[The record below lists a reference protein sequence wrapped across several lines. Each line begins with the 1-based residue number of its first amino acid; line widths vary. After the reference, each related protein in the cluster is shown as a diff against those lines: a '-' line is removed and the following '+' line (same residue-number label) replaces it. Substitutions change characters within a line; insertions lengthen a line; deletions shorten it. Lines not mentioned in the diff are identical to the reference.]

1 MTMKID
7 LTQPTIKVENAK
19 GVSYTGKITK
29 FTFIGSGASIDF
41 MTKDNVLIIGI
52 HVPDAVVPDVVNRML
67 NHRFEDLTI
76 TCMQNAD
83 GNGEIDTTICDV
95 GKEDQNTT
103 PIYYAI
109 AGRVK
114 SVLTYGKDSGEDER
128 ALVEISTLD
137 KSMKFWIREDRSITK
152 REVFFMIRELEF
164 IEENNE
170 ELDNPLFIYLY
181 HIDGEDLVLDGFC
194 PYTMGGVLNK
204 NGHPLSEVANSIP
217 VYAKDLKKIHE
228 DYKILKEDKYETVFY
243 GYIQTISYEDFLS
256 GYFTLT
262 VLDVYNATHTV
273 VLHHTFESLGKL
285 LFKHLIDRS
294 GKGGKYGFIVTRI
307 GVDPEVNLTG
317 LFKDC

>member
-1 MTMKID
+1 MKMD

-19 GVSYTGKITK
+19 GASYTGKITK
-29 FTFIGSGASIDF
+29 FTFVGSGASIDF
-41 MTKDNVLIIGI
+41 KTKDDVLIMGI
-52 HVPDAVVPDVVNRML
+52 HVPDAVVPDVVDRML
-67 NHRFEDLTI
+67 NRRFEDLTI

-83 GNGEIDTTICDV
+83 GNGEIDMTICDV
-95 GKEDQNTT
+95 GKESQDTT
-103 PIYYAI
+103 PIYYGI

-114 SVLTYGKDSGEDER
+114 SVLTYGNDSREAER

-137 KSMKFWIREDRSITK
+137 KPMKFWIREDRSITK

-194 PYTMGGVLNK
+194 PYIMGGALYK

-217 VYAKDLKKIHE
+217 VYAKDLKNIHE
-228 DYKILKEDKYETVFY
+228 DYKILKEDKYETVIY

-262 VLDVYNATHTV
+262 VLDVYNITHTV
-273 VLHHTFESLGKL
+273 VMHYTFESLGKL

-307 GVDPEVNLTG
+307 GNDPEVNLTG
-317 LFKDC
+317 LFKD

>member
-41 MTKDNVLIIGI
+41 MTKDNVLIMGI
-52 HVPDAVVPDVVNRML
+52 HVPDAVVPNVIDRML

-83 GNGEIDTTICDV
+83 GTGEIDTTICDV
-95 GKEDQNTT
+95 GKEDKNTT

-137 KSMKFWIREDRSITK
+137 TPMKFWIREDRSITK

-181 HIDGEDLVLDGFC
+181 HIDGEGLVLDGFC
-194 PYTMGGVLNK
+194 PYKMRGILNK
-204 NGHPLSEVANSIP
+204 NGHPLSEVSNSIP

-228 DYKILKEDKYETVFY
+228 DYKILKEDKYETVIY
-243 GYIQTISYEDFLS
+243 GYIQAISYEDFLS

-262 VLDVYNATHTV
+262 VLDVYNTTHTV
-273 VLHHTFESLGKL
+273 VMPHTFESLGKF

-307 GVDPEVNLTG
+307 RNDPKVNLTG
-317 LFKDC
+317 LFKD

>member
-1 MTMKID
+1 MKMD

-29 FTFIGSGASIDF
+29 FFFSWSGATINF
-41 MTKDNVLIIGI
+41 KTKDDVLIMGI
-52 HVPDAVVPDVVNRML
+52 QVPDAVVPEIVNRML
-67 NHRFEDLTI
+67 NRRFEDVTI
-76 TCMQNAD
+76 TCMQSAD
-83 GNGEIDTTICDV
+83 ENGNIITMTICDV
-95 GKEDQNTT
+95 GKEDQDNT

-114 SVLTYGKDSGEDER
+114 SVLTYGKNSVDDER

-137 KSMKFWIREDRSITK
+137 KPMKFWIREDRPITK

-164 IEENNE
+164 IEENNK
-170 ELDNPLFIYLY
+170 ELDNPLLIYLY

-194 PYTMGGVLNK
+194 PYKMGGVLNK
-204 NGHPLSEVANSIP
+204 DGHPLSEVANSIP

-228 DYKILKEDKYETVFY
+228 DYKILKEDKYETSIY

-262 VLDVYNATHTV
+262 VLDTYNTTHTV
-273 VLHHTFESLGKL
+273 VMHHTFESLGKL

-307 GVDPEVNLTG
+307 GDDPEVNLTG

>member
-1 MTMKID
+1 MKMD
-7 LTQPTIKVENAK
+7 LTQPTIKVENTK

-29 FTFIGSGASIDF
+29 FTFIGSGASINF
-41 MTKDNVLIIGI
+41 KTKDDVCIMDI
-52 HVPDAVVPDVVNRML
+52 HVPDAVVPEIVDRML
-67 NHRFEDLTI
+67 NRRFEDLTI

-137 KSMKFWIREDRSITK
+137 KPMKFWIRENRSITK

-170 ELDNPLFIYLY
+170 ELNNPLLIYLY
-181 HIDGEDLVLDGFC
+181 HIDGENLVLDGFC
-194 PYTMGGVLNK
+194 PYKMGGVLNK
-204 NGHPLSEVANSIP
+204 NRHPLSEVSNSIP

-228 DYKILKEDKYETVFY
+228 DYKILKEDKYETVIY
-243 GYIQTISYEDFLS
+243 GYIQTISYEDFRS

-262 VLDVYNATHTV
+262 VLDVYNTIHTV
-273 VLHHTFESLGKL
+273 VMHHTFESLGKL
-285 LFKHLIDRS
+285 LFKHLIDWS
-294 GKGGKYGFIVTRI
+294 GKAGKYGFIVTRI
-307 GVDPEVNLTG
+307 GDDPEVNLTG
-317 LFKDC
+317 LFKE

>member
-1 MTMKID
+1 MKMD
-7 LTQPTIKVENAK
+7 LTQPTIKVETAK
-19 GVSYTGKITK
+19 GVSYTGKIIK
-29 FTFIGSGASIDF
+29 FTFIGSGASINF
-41 MTKDNVLIIGI
+41 KTKDDVLIMDI
-52 HVPDAVVPDVVNRML
+52 HVPDSIVPDVVNRML
-67 NHRFEDLTI
+67 NHRFEEVTI

-83 GNGEIDTTICDV
+83 VNGEISMTICDV
-95 GKEDQNTT
+95 GKEDQDTT

-109 AGRVK
+109 ASRVK
-114 SVLTYGKDSGEDER
+114 SVLTYGKDSRYDER
-128 ALVEISTLD
+128 ALVEISTLA

-170 ELDNPLFIYLY
+170 DLENPLLIFLY

-194 PYTMGGVLNK
+194 PYKMGGVLNK

-228 DYKILKEDKYETVFY
+228 DYKILKEDKYETVIY

-262 VLDVYNATHTV
+262 VLDVYNTTHTV
-273 VLHHTFESLGKL
+273 VMHHTFESLGKL
-285 LFKHLIDRS
+285 LFKHLIDLS
-294 GKGGKYGFIVTRI
+294 GKGGRYGFIVTRI
-307 GVDPEVNLTG
+307 GNDPEVNLTG
-317 LFKDC
+317 LFKD

>member
-1 MTMKID
+1 MKMD

-29 FTFIGSGASIDF
+29 FFFSWSGATINF
-41 MTKDNVLIIGI
+41 KTKDDVLILGI
-52 HVPDAVVPDVVNRML
+52 QVPDAVVPDVVNRML
-67 NHRFEDLTI
+67 NHRFEDVTI
-76 TCMQNAD
+76 TCMQNVD
-83 GNGEIDTTICDV
+83 ENGKIITMTICDV
-95 GKEDQNTT
+95 GKEDQDTT

-114 SVLTYGKDSGEDER
+114 SVLTYGKDSVDDER

-137 KSMKFWIREDRSITK
+137 KPMKFWIREDRSITK

-164 IEENNE
+164 IEENTE

-194 PYTMGGVLNK
+194 PYKMGGVLNK

-228 DYKILKEDKYETVFY
+228 DYKILKEDKYETSIY

-262 VLDVYNATHTV
+262 VLDTYNTTHTV
-273 VLHHTFESLGKL
+273 VMHHAFESLGKL

-294 GKGGKYGFIVTRI
+294 GKAGKYGFIVTRI
-307 GVDPEVNLTG
+307 GDDPEVNLTG
-317 LFKDC
+317 LFKA

>member
-1 MTMKID
+1 MKMD

-29 FTFIGSGASIDF
+29 FIFIGSGASINF
-41 MTKDNVLIIGI
+41 MTKDAVLIMDI
-52 HVPDAVVPDVVNRML
+52 HVPDAVVPEIVNRML
-67 NHRFEDLTI
+67 NHRFEDVTI
-76 TCMQNAD
+76 TCMQNVD
-83 GNGEIDTTICDV
+83 ENGEISMAICDV
-95 GKEDQNTT
+95 EENDEEDT

-137 KSMKFWIREDRSITK
+137 KPMKFWIREDRSITK

-170 ELDNPLFIYLY
+170 DLDNPLFIYLY
-181 HIDGEDLVLDGFC
+181 HIDGDDLVLDGFC
-194 PYTMGGVLNK
+194 PYKMGGILNK
-204 NGHPLSEVANSIP
+204 NGRPLSEVAKPIP

-243 GYIQTISYEDFLS
+243 GDIQTISYEDFLS

-262 VLDVYNATHTV
+262 VLDVYNTTYTV
-273 VLHHTFESLGKL
+273 VMHHTFEALGKL

-294 GKGGKYGFIVTRI
+294 GKAGKYGFIVTRI
-307 GVDPEVNLTG
+307 GNDPEVNLTG
-317 LFKDC
+317 LFKD

>member
-1 MTMKID
+1 MKMD

-29 FTFIGSGASIDF
+29 FTFIGSGASINF
-41 MTKDNVLIIGI
+41 KTKDDVLIMGI
-52 HVPDAVVPDVVNRML
+52 HVPDAVVPDVVFRML
-67 NHRFEDLTI
+67 DHRFEEVTI
-76 TCMQNAD
+76 TCMHNVD
-83 GNGEIDTTICDV
+83 ENGGISMTNCDV
-95 GKEDQNTT
+95 EKGDQDIT

-137 KSMKFWIREDRSITK
+137 KPMKFWIREDRSITK

-194 PYTMGGVLNK
+194 PYKMGGVLNK
-204 NGHPLSEVANSIP
+204 NGRPLSEVANSIP
-217 VYAKDLKKIHE
+217 VYTKDLKKIHE

-243 GYIQTISYEDFLS
+243 GDIQTISYEDFLS

-262 VLDVYNATHTV
+262 VLDVYNTTHTV
-273 VLHHTFESLGKL
+273 VMHHTFESLGKL
-285 LFKHLIDRS
+285 LFKHLINRS
-294 GKGGKYGFIVTRI
+294 GKAGKYGFIVTRI
-307 GVDPEVNLTG
+307 GNDPEVNLTG
-317 LFKDC
+317 LFKD

>member
-1 MTMKID
+1 MKMD
-7 LTQPTIKVENAK
+7 LTQPMIKVENVK
-19 GVSYTGKITK
+19 GASYTGKITG
-29 FTFIGSGASIDF
+29 FTFIGSGASINF
-41 MTKDNVLIIGI
+41 KTKGDVHIMGI
-52 HVPDAVVPDVVNRML
+52 HVPDAVVPEVVNRML
-67 NHRFEDLTI
+67 NRRNENVTI
-76 TCMQNAD
+76 TCMRNVNED
-83 GNGEIDTTICDV
+83 GNIDMTLCDV
-95 GKEDQNTT
+95 EKGDQDIT

-128 ALVEISTLD
+128 DLVEISTLD
-137 KSMKFWIREDRSITK
+137 KPMKFWIREDRSITK

-194 PYTMGGVLNK
+194 PYKMGGVLNK
-204 NGHPLSEVANSIP
+204 NGRPLSEVANSIP

-228 DYKILKEDKYETVFY
+228 DYKILKEDKYETVIY

-262 VLDVYNATHTV
+262 VLDVYNTTHTV
-273 VLHHTFESLGKL
+273 VMHYTFEALGKL
-285 LFKHLIDRS
+285 LFKHLIDRP
-294 GKGGKYGFIVTRI
+294 GRAGKYAFIVTRI
-307 GVDPEVNLTG
+307 GNDPEMNLTG
-317 LFKDC
+317 LFKD

>member
-1 MTMKID
+1 MKMD

-41 MTKDNVLIIGI
+41 KTSSLVFIMGI
-52 HVPDAVVPDVVNRML
+52 HVPDSIVPDVVNRML
-67 NHRFEDLTI
+67 NHRFEEVTI
-76 TCMQNAD
+76 TCMQNMD
-83 GNGEIDTTICDV
+83 MNGEISMTICDV
-95 GKEDQNTT
+95 GREDQDTT

-128 ALVEISTLD
+128 ALVEISTLA

-194 PYTMGGVLNK
+194 PYKMGGVLNK
-204 NGHPLSEVANSIP
+204 NGHLLSEVANSIP

-228 DYKILKEDKYETVFY
+228 DYKILKEDKYETAIY

-262 VLDVYNATHTV
+262 VLDVYNTTHTV
-273 VLHHTFESLGKL
+273 VMHHTFESLGKL

-294 GKGGKYGFIVTRI
+294 GKGGRYGFIVTRV
-307 GVDPEVNLTG
+307 GNDPEVNLTG
-317 LFKDC
+317 LFKD

>member
-1 MTMKID
+1 MKMD
-7 LTQPTIKVENAK
+7 LTQPTINVENAK
-19 GVSYTGKITK
+19 GVSYTGKIAK
-29 FTFIGSGASIDF
+29 FTYIGSGASIDF
-41 MTKDNVLIIGI
+41 KTKDDILIMGI
-52 HVPDAVVPDVVNRML
+52 HVPDSIVPDVVNRML
-67 NHRFEDLTI
+67 NHRFEEVTI

-83 GNGEIDTTICDV
+83 VNGEISMTICDV
-95 GKEDQNTT
+95 GKEDQDTT
-103 PIYYAI
+103 PIYYGI

-114 SVLTYGKDSGEDER
+114 SVLTYGKDSGYDER
-128 ALVEISTLD
+128 ALVEISTLA
-137 KSMKFWIREDRSITK
+137 KPMKFWIREDRSITK

-194 PYTMGGVLNK
+194 PYKMGGVLNK

-228 DYKILKEDKYETVFY
+228 DYKILKEDKYETVIY

-262 VLDVYNATHTV
+262 VLDVYDTTHTV
-273 VLHHTFESLGKL
+273 VMHHTFEALGKL

-294 GKGGKYGFIVTRI
+294 GKAGRYGFIVTRI
-307 GVDPEVNLTG
+307 GNDPEVNLTG
-317 LFKDC
+317 LFKD

>member
-1 MTMKID
+1 MNMKMD

-41 MTKDNVLIIGI
+41 MTKDNVLIMGI
-52 HVPDAVVPDVVNRML
+52 HVPDAVVSDVVNRML

-83 GNGEIDTTICDV
+83 WNGEIDTTICDV
-95 GKEDQNTT
+95 EKEDQNTT

-137 KSMKFWIREDRSITK
+137 KSMKFWIRKDRSITK

-194 PYTMGGVLNK
+194 PYKMGGILNK

-228 DYKILKEDKYETVFY
+228 DYKILKEDKYETIFY

-262 VLDVYNATHTV
+262 VLDVYNTTHTV
-273 VLHHTFESLGKL
+273 VMHHTFESLGKL

-294 GKGGKYGFIVTRI
+294 GKAGKYGFIVTRI
-307 GVDPEVNLTG
+307 GNDPEVNLTG

>member
-1 MTMKID
+1 MKMD
-7 LTQPTIKVENAK
+7 LTQPTINVENAK

-29 FTFIGSGASIDF
+29 FTFIGSGASINF
-41 MTKDNVLIIGI
+41 KTKDDVLIMGI
-52 HVPDAVVPDVVNRML
+52 HVPDAVVPEIVNRML
-67 NHRFEDLTI
+67 NRRFEDVTI
-76 TCMQNAD
+76 TCMQSAD
-83 GNGEIDTTICDV
+83 ENGNIITMTICDV
-95 GKEDQNTT
+95 GKEDQDNT
-103 PIYYAI
+103 PIYYGI

-114 SVLTYGKDSGEDER
+114 SVLTYGKNTVDDER

-137 KSMKFWIREDRSITK
+137 KPMKFWIREDRSITK

-170 ELDNPLFIYLY
+170 DLDNPILIFLY

-194 PYTMGGVLNK
+194 PYKMGGVLNK
-204 NGHPLSEVANSIP
+204 DGHPLSEVANSIP

-228 DYKILKEDKYETVFY
+228 DYKILKEDKYETSIY

-262 VLDVYNATHTV
+262 VLDVYNTTHTV
-273 VLHHTFESLGKL
+273 VMHHTFESLGKL

-294 GKGGKYGFIVTRI
+294 GKAGRYGFIVTRI
-307 GVDPEVNLTG
+307 GNDPEVNLTG
-317 LFKDC
+317 LFND

>member
-1 MTMKID
+1 MKMD
-7 LTQPTIKVENAK
+7 LTQPTINVENAK

-41 MTKDNVLIIGI
+41 KTSSLVFIMGI
-52 HVPDAVVPDVVNRML
+52 HVPDSIVPDVVNRML
-67 NHRFEDLTI
+67 NHRFEEVTI
-76 TCMQNAD
+76 TCMQNMD
-83 GNGEIDTTICDV
+83 VNGEIAMTICDV
-95 GKEDQNTT
+95 GKEDQDTT
-103 PIYYAI
+103 PIYYGI

-137 KSMKFWIREDRSITK
+137 KPMEFWIREDRSITK

-170 ELDNPLFIYLY
+170 DLDNPLLIFLY

-194 PYTMGGVLNK
+194 PYKMGGVLNK

-228 DYKILKEDKYETVFY
+228 DYKILKEDKYETVIY
-243 GYIQTISYEDFLS
+243 GDIQTISYEDFLS

-262 VLDVYNATHTV
+262 VLDVYNTTHTV
-273 VLHHTFESLGKL
+273 VMHHTFESLGKL

-294 GKGGKYGFIVTRI
+294 GKTDKYGFIVTRI
-307 GVDPEVNLTG
+307 GDDPEVNLTG
-317 LFKDC
+317 LFKE

>member
-1 MTMKID
+1 MKMD
-7 LTQPTIKVENAK
+7 LSQPTIKVENAK
-19 GVSYTGKITK
+19 GVSYTGKIIK
-29 FTFIGSGASIDF
+29 FTFIGSGASINF
-41 MTKDNVLIIGI
+41 KTKDDVLIMDI
-52 HVPDAVVPDVVNRML
+52 HVPDSIVPDVVNRML
-67 NHRFEDLTI
+67 NHRFEEVTI

-83 GNGEIDTTICDV
+83 VNGEISMTICDV
-95 GKEDQNTT
+95 GKEDQDTT

-109 AGRVK
+109 ASRVK
-114 SVLTYGKDSGEDER
+114 SVLTYGKDSRYDER
-128 ALVEISTLD
+128 ALVEISTLA

-170 ELDNPLFIYLY
+170 DLENPLLIFLY

-194 PYTMGGVLNK
+194 PYKMGGVLNK

-228 DYKILKEDKYETVFY
+228 DYKILKEDKYETVIY

-262 VLDVYNATHTV
+262 VLDVYNTTHTV
-273 VLHHTFESLGKL
+273 VMHHTFESLGKL
-285 LFKHLIDRS
+285 LFKHLIDLS
-294 GKGGKYGFIVTRI
+294 GKGGRYGFIVTRI
-307 GVDPEVNLTG
+307 GNDPEVNLTG
-317 LFKDC
+317 LFKD

>member
-1 MTMKID
+1 MKMD
-7 LTQPTIKVENAK
+7 LTQPTINVENAK

-29 FTFIGSGASIDF
+29 FFFSWSGATINF
-41 MTKDNVLIIGI
+41 KTKDDVLIMGI
-52 HVPDAVVPDVVNRML
+52 QVPDAVVPEVVNRML
-67 NHRFEDLTI
+67 NHRFEDVTI
-76 TCMQNAD
+76 SCMHNVD
-83 GNGEIDTTICDV
+83 ENGNIITMTICDV
-95 GKEDQNTT
+95 GKEDQDTT

-137 KSMKFWIREDRSITK
+137 KPMKFWIRENRSIMK
-152 REVFFMIRELEF
+152 REVFFMIREFEF

-170 ELDNPLFIYLY
+170 ELDNPLLIYLY

-194 PYTMGGVLNK
+194 PYKMGGVLNK
-204 NGHPLSEVANSIP
+204 NGHPLSEVSEPIP

-228 DYKILKEDKYETVFY
+228 DYKILKEDKYETAIY
-243 GYIQTISYEDFLS
+243 GYIQTISYEDFFS

-262 VLDVYNATHTV
+262 VLDVYNTTHIV
-273 VLHHTFESLGKL
+273 VIHHTFEALGKL

-294 GKGGKYGFIVTRI
+294 GKTDKYGFIVTRI
-307 GVDPEVNLTG
+307 GDDPEVNLTG
-317 LFKDC
+317 LFKDY

>member
-1 MTMKID
+1 MKMD

-29 FTFIGSGASIDF
+29 FTFIGSGASINF
-41 MTKDNVLIIGI
+41 KTKDDVLIMGI
-52 HVPDAVVPDVVNRML
+52 HVPDAVVPDVVFRML
-67 NHRFEDLTI
+67 NHRFEEVTI
-76 TCMQNAD
+76 TCMHNVD
-83 GNGEIDTTICDV
+83 ENGEISMTTCDA
-95 GKEDQNTT
+95 GKKDQDIT

-137 KSMKFWIREDRSITK
+137 KPMKFWIRENRSITK

-194 PYTMGGVLNK
+194 PYKMGGVLNK

-217 VYAKDLKKIHE
+217 VYTKDLKKIHE

-243 GYIQTISYEDFLS
+243 GDIQTISYEDFLS

-262 VLDVYNATHTV
+262 VLDVYNTTHTV
-273 VLHHTFESLGKL
+273 VMHHTFEALGKL

-294 GKGGKYGFIVTRI
+294 GKAGKYGFIVTRI
-307 GVDPEVNLTG
+307 GNDPEVNLTG
-317 LFKDC
+317 LFKD